1 MPNKYFWAGASIVAI
16 WMTVLFV
23 GIYGPDF
30 HAEQADGDMTTIPVV
45 WGVALFATIATFIVA
60 IRGFR
65 E

>member
-16 WMTVLFV
+16 WLTVVFV

-30 HAEQADGDMTTIPVV
+30 EFQSGSGNMTRVPVA
-45 WGVALFATIATFIVA
+45 WGMSLFATIATIA
-60 IRGFR
+60 IALRGFH